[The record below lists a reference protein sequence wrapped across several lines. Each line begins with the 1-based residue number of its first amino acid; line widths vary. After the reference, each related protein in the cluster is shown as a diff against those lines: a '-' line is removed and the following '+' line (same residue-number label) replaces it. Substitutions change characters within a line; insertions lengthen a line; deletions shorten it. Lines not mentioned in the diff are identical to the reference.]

1 MCREQHKIQQEEE
14 ARKKQA
20 EWDAERR
27 ENEVTKQILE
37 NGRRQWIIRKRE
49 EEKNEYDMQKKESLK
64 KLEEMKMSHQKG
76 QVDKEEEAN
85 KRKEERESQMKQNIL
100 SANR

>member
-14 ARKKQA
+14 TRKKQA